1 QSGFKPV
8 DAVDYIPSS
17 SNLDPTTLLRRDVT
31 SASALQH
38 DHTSKNVMNL
48 AHKIGKTLLASEDAN
63 VIVYS
68 PVSIA
73 GALQLV
79 LLGSNGETYNELLQL
94 LSVDD
99 PRSLHKDFGDSV
111 NDLLA
116 TSVDDVNGG
125 NERTNTITT
134 GAGSLD
140 HRVSI
145 VNGIFVQ
152 NGFSI
157 RPDYR
162 SVVESIY
169 RSEITEL
176 DFENHPDQAASFI
189 NDWVEKSTN
198 GKVKNIVSESLST
211 DTRVIIAST
220 LYFNSRWKDTF
231 IEGGTKR
238 REFYPDGLSGRHIM
252 VDMMSFGG
260 RLPYYYAREY
270 NCQIIGVPYKNNLS
284 TFYII
289 VPDDSNAFKLR
300 QLQKDLT
307 PDKIDYMISKMTL
320 NTSILLLP
328 KMHLTSEFK
337 LKEVLSQLGVRTLFD
352 EHLAD
357 LSLITDQDIYG
368 KIGKLVPSALTQAG
382 GNAASNH
389 HHQYENREDFLIFSR
404 LRGDDDEDHDEMD
417 MHNVDSHRRK
427 RATYK
432 VASKFDYESEPL
444 TLKDFVLRK
453 RITKPHA
460 EKKLSRSRRQ
470 VSDIP

>member
-1 QSGFKPV
+1 M
-8 DAVDYIPSS
+8 DAVDNIPSS

-38 DHTSKNVMNL
+38 DHTSRNVLNL
-48 AHKIGKTLLASEDAN
+48 AHKIGKSLLSSEGAK
-63 VIVYS
+63 VLVYS

-79 LLGSNGETYNELLQL
+79 LLGANGETYNELLQL

-99 PRSLHKDFGDSV
+99 PRSLHKDFGDSI

-116 TSVDDVNGG
+116 TSIDDVTGG
-125 NERTNTITT
+125 NERTNTIAT

-176 DFENHPDQAASFI
+176 DFENHPDQAVSFI

-238 REFYPDGLSGRHIM
+238 REFYPDGLSGRSIM
-252 VDMMSFGG
+252 VDMMSYGG
-260 RLPYYYAREY
+260 RLPYYYAR
-270 NCQIIGVPYKNNLS
+270 
-284 TFYII
+284 
-289 VPDDSNAFKLR
+289 
-300 QLQKDLT
+300 
-307 PDKIDYMISKMTL
+307 
-320 NTSILLLP
+320 
-328 KMHLTSEFK
+328 
-337 LKEVLSQLGVRTLFD
+337 
-352 EHLAD
+352 
-357 LSLITDQDIYG
+357 
-368 KIGKLVPSALTQAG
+368 
-382 GNAASNH
+382 
-389 HHQYENREDFLIFSR
+389 
-404 LRGDDDEDHDEMD
+404 
-417 MHNVDSHRRK
+417 
-427 RATYK
+427 
-432 VASKFDYESEPL
+432 
-444 TLKDFVLRK
+444 
-453 RITKPHA
+453 
-460 EKKLSRSRRQ
+460 
-470 VSDIP
+470 